1 MNASTSCPRGT
12 PMGGAEHALADLLGE
27 AVEPQTTMVSPVS

>member
-12 PMGGAEHALADLLGE
+12 LMDGAEHALAGLLDG
-27 AVEPQTTMVSPVS
+27 AVEPQTAV